1 MKRYRQL
8 VFIWRSFVLGP
19 AVAWPPPSANDS
31 RAQDVC
37 LRRRRISLAWDCAPQ
52 PSRGPCVTA
61 PSQSPCNR
69 TGCSLAFDDN
79 EETKVIANMQPL
91 HGALARW
98 IDENGGF
105 LGPLEIR
112 SQPDGERAVHASQAI
127 QEGELLLEIPAH
139 CMVTAETVRS
149 YPLGRRVAE
158 GWPGGKL
165 GQIGL
170 AVFLLEQRLA
180 GDPRWCPF
188 LASIPNRWHHLPLF
202 FGAEEMRLLEGSRIP
217 LAIARRRVE
226 CGEEFG
232 RVVGLAP
239 ELGRFSFEDY
249 LHARAASATRSF
261 ADRREGLLSQTLV
274 PMADMLNHSLSYA
287 AAWAFDGERSVF
299 CIRST
304 RPVKEGEPVDTDYG
318 RRSNTH
324 FLQNYGF
331 TLAANP
337 HDEATIWVAPPPWGP
352 QREWRSREFGEL
364 DGGRRRFELPVRG
377 PKGAEVLSF
386 FRLALARADEVGGA
400 IHPDSGEIPVLNER
414 NESAVMEALGEA
426 CRNAIRR
433 YPSTVEED
441 DALLAAGVAGN
452 ARNCIVARR
461 GEKVVLRTWAE
472 WAARGRFARYGS

>member
-1 MKRYRQL
+1 
-8 VFIWRSFVLGP
+8 
-19 AVAWPPPSANDS
+19 
-31 RAQDVC
+31 
-37 LRRRRISLAWDCAPQ
+37 
-52 PSRGPCVTA
+52 
-61 PSQSPCNR
+61 
-69 TGCSLAFDDN
+69 
-79 EETKVIANMQPL
+79 MQPL
-91 HGALARW
+91 HGDLARW
-98 IDENGGF
+98 IEENGGY

-127 QEGELLLEIPAH
+127 PEGELLLEIPAR
-139 CMVTAETVRS
+139 CIVSAETVRS

-170 AVFLLEQRLA
+170 AVFLLEQRLT
-180 GDPRWCPF
+180 GDPWWSPF
-188 LASIPNRWHHLPLF
+188 LASIPNRWHQLPLF
-202 FGAEEMRLLEGSRIP
+202 FGDEEMRLLEGSAIP
-217 LAIARRRVE
+217 LAIAQRRVE

-239 ELGRFSFEDY
+239 ELDRFSLEDY
-249 LHARAASATRSF
+249 FRARAASATRSF

-274 PMADMLNHSLSYA
+274 PIADMLNHSLSYD
-287 AAWAFDGERSVF
+287 AAWAFDGERRVF
-299 CIRST
+299 YVRCT
-304 RPVKEGEPVDTDYG
+304 RPLKEGDPVYTDYG
-318 RRSNTH
+318 RRSNTY

-331 TLAANP
+331 TLADNP

-352 QREWRSREFGEL
+352 QRDRRSREFGAL
-364 DGGRRRFELPVRG
+364 DGGRRRFKLSVCG
-377 PKGAEVLSF
+377 PKGAEVISF
-386 FRLALARADEVGGA
+386 FRLALARGDEVGRA
-400 IHPDSGEIPVLNER
+400 IHPDSGEIPVLSDR

-426 CRNAIRR
+426 CRNALRR

-472 WAARGRFARYGS
+472 WAERRP

>member
-1 MKRYRQL
+1 
-8 VFIWRSFVLGP
+8 
-19 AVAWPPPSANDS
+19 
-31 RAQDVC
+31 
-37 LRRRRISLAWDCAPQ
+37 
-52 PSRGPCVTA
+52 
-61 PSQSPCNR
+61 
-69 TGCSLAFDDN
+69 
-79 EETKVIANMQPL
+79 MQPL

-98 IDENGGF
+98 IEENGGY

-127 QEGELLLEIPAH
+127 QEGELLLEIPAR
-139 CMVTAETVRS
+139 CMVTAEAVRS

-170 AVFLLEQRLA
+170 AVFLLEQRLT
-180 GDPRWCPF
+180 GDPRWSPF
-188 LASIPNRWHHLPLF
+188 LSSIPNRWHHLPLF
-202 FGAEEMRLLEGSRIP
+202 FGDEEMRLLEGSAIP
-217 LAIARRRVE
+217 LAIAQRRVE

-239 ELGRFSFEDY
+239 ELGRFSLEDY
-249 LHARAASATRSF
+249 LSARAASATRSF

-274 PMADMLNHSLSYA
+274 PMADMLNHSLSYD

-299 CIRST
+299 YVRST
-304 RPVKEGEPVDTDYG
+304 RPVREGEPVHTYYG

-331 TLAANP
+331 TLADNP
-337 HDEATIWVAPPPWGP
+337 HNEATIWVAPPPWGP
-352 QREWRSREFGEL
+352 QRDRRSREFGKL

-377 PKGAEVLSF
+377 PKGAEVISF
-386 FRLALARADEVGGA
+386 FRLALARGDEVGRA
-400 IHPDSGEIPVLNER
+400 IHPDSGEIPVLSER

-426 CRNAIRR
+426 CRNALRR
-433 YPSTVEED
+433 YSSTVEED
-441 DALLAAGVAGN
+441 DAVLTARVAGN

-472 WAARGRFARYGS
+472 WAERRPFAR